1 VTLSDADPPTGGAP
15 PTAEGPPT
23 EAKRRR
29 VPAMAPDERRAALIE
44 ATVPLLLAHG
54 TAVSTRQIAQAAGVA
69 EGTIFGVFPDKGS
82 LVTAA
87 LLQALD
93 PAPAIAALAAVDP
106 ADGLRSRLVTAT
118 ELLGRRFATMAPLM
132 ADARCRAFGPDAAPG
147 TGEHL
152 LDNRTRLLSALAA
165 VIEPDRAALR
175 RSPDSVARLLVL
187 MVGAGQHGMFGT
199 ADEFSADEI
208 VSLLL
213 DGILV
218 PWPDSGMA
226 TPTPPTTTLPTTTT
240 EVP

>member
-1 VTLSDADPPTGGAP
+1 VILPDGAP
-15 PTAEGPPT
+15 PTDG
-23 EAKRRR
+23 AKRRR
-29 VPAMAPDERRAALIE
+29 VPAMAPEERRAALIE

-54 TAVSTRQIAQAAGVA
+54 TTISTRQIAQAAGVA

-93 PAPAIAALAAVDP
+93 PAPAIAALAAIDP
-106 ADGLRSRLVTAT
+106 ADGLRSRLVTVA
-118 ELLGRRFATMAPLM
+118 ELLSRRFATMAPLM
-132 ADARCRAFGPDAAPG
+132 STARCLAFGPDAAPG
-147 TGEHL
+147 MGEHL
-152 LDNRTRLLSALAA
+152 LANRTRTLAAVAA

-199 ADEFSADEI
+199 TDEFGADEI
-208 VSLLL
+208 VALLL
-213 DGILV
+213 DGILT
-218 PWPDSGMA
+218 PDPI
-226 TPTPPTTTLPTTTT
+226 PTQIT